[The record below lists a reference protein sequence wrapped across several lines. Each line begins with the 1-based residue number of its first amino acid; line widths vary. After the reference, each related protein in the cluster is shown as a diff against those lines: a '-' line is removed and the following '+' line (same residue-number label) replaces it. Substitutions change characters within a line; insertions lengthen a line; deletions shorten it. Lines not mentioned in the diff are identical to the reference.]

1 MSLGLLPHVA
11 QKVDCSTFP
20 FLFFFWPHTWHMEV
34 SKPGMELAPL
44 QRPRWILNLL
54 HHGGYSCS
62 MFLLPHALPNTS
74 EHF

>member
-34 SKPGMELAPL
+34 SKPGMELVP
-44 QRPRWILNLL
+44 QQ
-54 HHGGYSCS
+54 
-62 MFLLPHALPNTS
+62 
-74 EHF
+74 